1 MSAFASFSL
10 FEFPLVIKLRNFNFE
25 SHWNTLM
32 FFNIKR
38 YDVRFEY
45 ALWKNVRFCYII
57 QKIMSDSNIFCQ
69 TAPNLV

>member
-1 MSAFASFSL
+1 MSGFVSFSL
-10 FEFPLVIKLRNFNFE
+10 LEFTLVIKLRNFNFE

-45 ALWKNVRFCYII
+45 DLWKNVRFCYIM
-57 QKIMSDSNIFCQ
+57 QKIMSDSNISCQ
-69 TAPNLV
+69 IAADLV